1 MAYNYAREKRK
12 FDAEW
17 KRKALWYRKEG
28 MSEEDIEAM
37 HSFDLAQFNRD
48 RAYESRRRP
57 LETACG
63 SCYVQAPEADTGRYS
78 WIDEELA
85 ERLHML
91 SEADLEL
98 LTLMVQDGCGVNE
111 IARLFGVTHSTI
123 SRKLTRIKK
132 LFEKFLMLMAPI
144 CLSRCLYSEK
154 QNFLRVLYN

>member
-17 KRKALWYRKEG
+17 KRMALWYRKEG

-37 HSFDLAQFNRD
+37 HRFDLAQFNRD

-63 SCYVQAPEADTGRYS
+63 SCYAQASEVPSERYG
-78 WIDEELA
+78 WIDEVSDLRLA
-85 ERLHML
+85 ERLHRL

-98 LTLMVQDGCGVNE
+98 LTLIAIDGKTYRDVAEMLSCSHQNICRH
-111 IARLFGVTHSTI
+111 IARI
-123 SRKLTRIKK
+123 RKN
-132 LFEKFLMLMAPI
+132 
-144 CLSRCLYSEK
+144 LS
-154 QNFLRVLYN
+154 

>member
-1 MAYNYAREKRK
+1 MAYNYAKEKRK

-63 SCYVQAPEADTGRYS
+63 SCYIQAPEADTGRYS
-78 WIDEELA
+78 WIDEVSDQQLA
-85 ERLHML
+85 ERLHEL
-91 SEADLEL
+91 SESDIAL
-98 LTLMVQDGCGVNE
+98 LKLLVIDGLSQVEVAAILG
-111 IARLFGVTHSTI
+111 IAQQTVSVRFN
-123 SRKLTRIKK
+123 KIKK
-132 LFEKFLMLMAPI
+132 L
-144 CLSRCLYSEK
+144 LS
-154 QNFLRVLYN
+154 